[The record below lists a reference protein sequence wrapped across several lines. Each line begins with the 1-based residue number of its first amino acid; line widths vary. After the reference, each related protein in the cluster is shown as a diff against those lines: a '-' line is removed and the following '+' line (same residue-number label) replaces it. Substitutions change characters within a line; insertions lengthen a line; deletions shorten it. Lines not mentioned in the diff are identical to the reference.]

1 MTTERDTHFLGF
13 AKLLVP
19 KILQEV
25 APYTDGASLYCDEC
39 VAYLH
44 PDLER
49 LIAQRAYDLVYQ
61 SIEFMRQAPQNWPSM
76 ELSGTETWVHFIPDL
91 TTPPPAAPG
100 SAAE

>member
-49 LIAQRAYDLVYQ
+49 LIAQRAYDLAVHIVEKLDASPLVTFSDRIGYH
-61 SIEFMRQAPQNWPSM
+61 
-76 ELSGTETWVHFIPDL
+76 ELFVNEVPDL
-91 TTPPPAAPG
+91 TSWPAPQKDDQR
-100 SAAE
+100 